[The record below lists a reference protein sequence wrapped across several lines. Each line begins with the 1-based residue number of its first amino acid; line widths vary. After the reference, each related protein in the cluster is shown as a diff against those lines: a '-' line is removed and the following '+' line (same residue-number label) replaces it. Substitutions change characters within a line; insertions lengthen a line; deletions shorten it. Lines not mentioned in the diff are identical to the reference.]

1 MKFLLIA
8 LLWGF
13 LIITTFFHKTFNVA
27 AFDQDDSNDFNDDN
41 TIPTIETEDSTNSVG
56 FTKIPFNQLNDN
68 LAFDPGD
75 IPALPF
81 LPSLS
86 GSENMN
92 YGPNKVEEIIRDIWR
107 HPFDTQNQRK
117 PECKKREIPWR
128 GGGPFQTF
136 AFCCLLGPPQPTGPR
151 ANLDNPRLPYRR
163 RKCYLCTFSTPLF
176 MFSVFLLIFTI

>member
-1 MKFLLIA
+1 MRLLLIA
-8 LLWGF
+8 LLWVF
-13 LIITTFFHKTFNVA
+13 LITTTFFHKTYNVA
-27 AFDQDDSNDFNDDN
+27 ALDQDDSNDFNDDT
-41 TIPTIETEDSTNSVG
+41 TIPTTETQDLTNSVG
-56 FTKIPFNQLNDN
+56 FTNIPFNQLNEN
-68 LAFDPGD
+68 LAFNPGD
-75 IPALPF
+75 IPAVPF

-128 GGGPFQTF
+128 GGGPFPTF

-151 ANLDNPRLPYRR
+151 ANLYNPRLPYRR
-163 RKCYLCTFSTPLF
+163 RKCYLCTFLSPLF
-176 MFSVFLLIFTI
+176 MFSVFLLIFII